1 MRLKGIVVPIVTP
14 FDEAGHVDTE
24 ALKNLCEFL
33 IEKGVHGLYPCG
45 TTGEAVLLT
54 TEERKL
60 IAKVVVEQT
69 GGRIPVF
76 VHVGAATTGEAVELA
91 KHAVEIGAD
100 GIAAVTPFYFGYSQE
115 ALIQYYEE
123 ILAVVPADYPVYL
136 YNIPG
141 CTGNDLL
148 PKSVQYLAEKYPNII
163 GIKNSMPDLIR
174 AMEYIECRENF
185 SVVLGNDLLI
195 APGVLVGCDGAVSG
209 NAQVAPELFVK
220 LYEAAAAKDVETA
233 VELQKKAT
241 LVAKLLRNGGDLSL
255 FKYGLAHRGVPVG
268 DVRAP
273 LKKVD
278 PQEAAEIMAKID
290 ELAVY

>member
-115 ALIQYYEE
+115 ALIQYYE
-123 ILAVVPADYPVYL
+123 D
-136 YNIPG
+136 PG
-141 CTGNDLL
+141 RGPGRLPRVSVQHPRLHWNDLL

-163 GIKNSMPDLIR
+163 GIKTACPID
-174 AMEYIECRENF
+174 
-185 SVVLGNDLLI
+185 
-195 APGVLVGCDGAVSG
+195 PGHGIHRVPG
-209 NAQVAPELFVK
+209 
-220 LYEAAAAKDVETA
+220 
-233 VELQKKAT
+233 
-241 LVAKLLRNGGDLSL
+241 KLLCGFGQRP
-255 FKYGLAHRGVPVG
+255 AHRPR
-268 DVRAP
+268 RACG
-273 LKKVD
+273 L
-278 PQEAAEIMAKID
+278 
-290 ELAVY
+290 